1 MATESGK
8 RAQIKVAIIGGG
20 PAGLAAAIALSELP
34 YIDWAL
40 YEKKPEI
47 SEIGNGLTIQ
57 PNTWRILER
66 LGVSHHIK
74 ADDIFRPAEGH
85 RTSHRYVNVG
95 EARKSTVS
103 GSGNA
108 NMSLKEAYMKEN

>member
-1 MATESGK
+1 MSRRLTLRPIVSWLFSVNKHMMTTESGK
-8 RAQIKVAIIGGG
+8 RAQIRVAIIGGG

-85 RTSHRYVNVG
+85 RTSHR
-95 EARKSTVS
+95 
-103 GSGNA
+103 
-108 NMSLKEAYMKEN
+108 